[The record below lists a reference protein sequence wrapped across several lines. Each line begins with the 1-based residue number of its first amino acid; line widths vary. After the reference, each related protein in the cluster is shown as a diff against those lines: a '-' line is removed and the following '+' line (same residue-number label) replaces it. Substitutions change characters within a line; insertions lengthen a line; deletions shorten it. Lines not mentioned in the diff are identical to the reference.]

1 MCVVDMS
8 VLSQLRVEGV
18 SIALYGVTHTQR
30 ELVTPCDILI
40 PVIDVFFMGTFKES
54 LKV

>member
-1 MCVVDMS
+1 MSGVDMP
-8 VLSQLRVEGV
+8 VLSLLRAEGV
-18 SIALYGVTHTQR
+18 SIALYGVNHTQR

-40 PVIDVFFMGTFKES
+40 PVIDVFFMGTCKES